1 MRRIFSAGF
10 SPAAINTA
18 LLLLRIVAGAFMLTH
33 GLPKLTNLLA
43 GASKF
48 GDPLG
53 LGTELSLALTVFAEF
68 VCAILLILGLATRL
82 ATIPLIITMAVAAFI
97 VHGDDPFGK
106 KEIAFLYLAVYIV
119 LLITGP
125 GKYSLDNS
133 LGGKRKR

>member
-1 MRRIFSAGF
+1 MS
-10 SPAAINTA
+10 
-18 LLLLRIVAGAFMLTH
+18 
-33 GLPKLTNLLA
+33 
-43 GASKF
+43 GASQF

-53 LGTELSLALTVFAEF
+53 LGSELSLALTVFAEF

-82 ATIPLIITMAVAAFI
+82 ATIPLIITMVVAGFI
-97 VHGDDPFGK
+97 VHGNDPFGK
-106 KEIAFLYLAVYIV
+106 KEMALLYLAVYFV